1 MVLTSVTVTP
11 MDSGAVR
18 RMAMQA
24 LLAKPHKEYKV
35 AYHRAKVGEEVHFVP
50 AYAAKRPAAKRVL
63 QGTHFEPATHAL
75 VAALMAERPG
85 SMVHAGTFF
94 GDMLPSFAKA
104 CRGRLYAFEP
114 VLENFILAKL
124 CVEANGLDNVLLT
137 NAGLGEAIAVAH
149 IDTGETGDH
158 RGGSSAIAERG
169 QPTMLTTIDSFAIDD
184 LTIIQLDVE
193 GHELEALNGA
203 RRTLKANAP
212 FVLIEDNKRACAEML
227 QDLGYRRAGR
237 LPGIIAWA
245 RPDHLTLLRDM
256 IQAQRA
262 ELEAQRAASPSEAQ

>member
-1 MVLTSVTVTP
+1 
-11 MDSGAVR
+11 
-18 RMAMQA
+18 MQA

-35 AYHRAKVGEEVHFVP
+35 AYHRAEVDGEQHFVP

-63 QGTHFEPATHAL
+63 RGTHFEPQTHAL
-75 VAALMAERPG
+75 VAALMAARPG

-104 CRGRLYAFEP
+104 CPGHVYAFEP
-114 VLENFILAKL
+114 VLENYILAKL
-124 CVEANGLDNVLLT
+124 CVDANRLGNVLLT
-137 NAGLGEAIAVAH
+137 NAGLGETIAVAH
-149 IDTGETGDH
+149 IDTGEANDH

-193 GHELEALNGA
+193 GHELEALKGA
-203 RRTLKANAP
+203 RRTIASAAP
-212 FVLIEDNKRACAEML
+212 FILIEDNKRACAGLL
-227 QDLGYRRAGR
+227 QELGYQRAGR

-245 RPDHLTLLRDM
+245 RPEHHSTLRDLVR
-256 IQAQRA
+256 AQRA
-262 ELEAQRAASPSEAQ
+262 ELEAQRSAEGAEAS